1 MAASRD
7 DKFCCSICLDL
18 FNSPVC
24 LTCGHT
30 FCKRCIENHWATQ
43 GELIGFSCPEC
54 RAVFFRKPELSKNAL
69 IASLVEG
76 LKKATIGHREDGE
89 MTCEWHGKSLDL
101 YCRLDGAPICVDC
114 MPEHA
119 GHEIVPVKMQ
129 RGGAPA
135 IRCIFVF
142 VLAQTLGRPTLL
154 EAKSEKTHL
163 DMKFLKMEL
172 RLKSLS
178 DLKADHERQL
188 AMEKRENRALQ
199 RKVAEMEEELKD
211 LVDLRN
217 DQRRLKDENASL
229 IRVISKLS
237 K

>member
-1 MAASRD
+1 MAASRDD

-18 FNSPVC
+18 FNSPVG

-30 FCKRCIENHWATQ
+30 FCKTCIENHWATQ

-54 RAVFFRKPELSKNAL
+54 RAVFFRKPELSKNVL
-69 IASLVEG
+69 ITSLVEG
-76 LKKATIGHREDGE
+76 LKKATIGPREDGE
-89 MTCEWHGKSLDL
+89 MPCEWHGKSLDL
-101 YCRLDGAPICVDC
+101 YCRLDGAPICVEC

-119 GHEIVPVKMQ
+119 GHEIVRVKMQ
-129 RGGAPA
+129 RGGAP
-135 IRCIFVF
+135 
-142 VLAQTLGRPTLL
+142 TLGRPKLL
-154 EAKSEKTHL
+154 EAKSEKTAL

-188 AMEKRENRALQ
+188 ATEKREKRALQ

-211 LVDLRN
+211 LVDLKN
-217 DQRRLKDENASL
+217 DMRRLQDENGAL
-229 IRVISKLS
+229 IRVISQLAK
-237 K
+237 